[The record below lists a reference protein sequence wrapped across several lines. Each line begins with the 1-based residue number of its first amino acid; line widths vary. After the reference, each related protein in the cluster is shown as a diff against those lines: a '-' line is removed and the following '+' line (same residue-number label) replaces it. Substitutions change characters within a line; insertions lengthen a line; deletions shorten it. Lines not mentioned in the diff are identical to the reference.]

1 MGCGDL
7 FSLRLLYCLGAAVGI
22 SALTGPLMPVFITPA
37 PAASLPLS
45 VLMGIQV

>member
-7 FSLRLLYCLGAAVGI
+7 FSLRLLYCLGAAVVI